1 MHRCT
6 TRNTPSFQVWVLT
19 ISQLIRPIKQSL
31 EDRGHLDQYSR
42 IFNHLDAEDLRHF
55 TSTTTFTDAEFSSAL
70 PTTIFLESSLPTDSG
85 EKEAFRLF
93 QQLGLDT
100 LNEAGNVAVGTRS
113 SSAPPPAP
121 TSHARHRTNPLS
133 TSVHKWLLAL
143 SPNDQD
149 LLPVSISDLLSSESW
164 TYQKYPPML
173 LLPATTFKSTRWT
186 QLLASPLRAQ
196 LSTLY
201 ASICASMDVTHIA
214 INAPIPPSIDP
225 TPQQFTSTIPSIKQE
240 NILRSPLAIQP
251 LYGDFGSPDTKPSAE
266 GFERAFWACVR
277 QNEVLQMFAPL
288 HTMFSKGNI
297 TEKQRVLGFPGLGGM
312 DGGTTAVDLYAGI
325 GYFAFMYAKAG
336 AECMLGWELN
346 EWSVEGF
353 RRGAKKN
360 KWAIEV
366 IEKTE
371 SDGGDA
377 VDNWVERVREA
388 RLTMFA
394 EDNRKA
400 LGRIQKLRK
409 HIPPVRH
416 VNCGYLPTSKDS
428 WDAAV
433 QILDPKEGGWI
444 HAHEN
449 VAETDIDRRKEGI
462 KTLFAALAYAKQD
475 DHTAYLVACE
485 HVERVKSY
493 APGVMHCVFDIRISP
508 MSIPTPPLAL

>member
-1 MHRCT
+1 M
-6 TRNTPSFQVWVLT
+6 
-19 ISQLIRPIKQSL
+19 
-31 EDRGHLDQYSR
+31 
-42 IFNHLDAEDLRHF
+42 
-55 TSTTTFTDAEFSSAL
+55 
-70 PTTIFLESSLPTDSG
+70 
-85 EKEAFRLF
+85 
-93 QQLGLDT
+93 
-100 LNEAGNVAVGTRS
+100 
-113 SSAPPPAP
+113 
-121 TSHARHRTNPLS
+121 
-133 TSVHKWLLAL
+133 
-143 SPNDQD
+143 
-149 LLPVSISDLLSSESW
+149 
-164 TYQKYPPML
+164 
-173 LLPATTFKSTRWT
+173 
-186 QLLASPLRAQ
+186 
-196 LSTLY
+196 
-201 ASICASMDVTHIA
+201 
-214 INAPIPPSIDP
+214 
-225 TPQQFTSTIPSIKQE
+225 
-240 NILRSPLAIQP
+240 
-251 LYGDFGSPDTKPSAE
+251 
-266 GFERAFWACVR
+266 
-277 QNEVLQMFAPL
+277 
-288 HTMFSKGNI
+288 
-297 TEKQRVLGFPGLGGM
+297 
-312 DGGTTAVDLYAGI
+312 DLYAGI